1 MKKILLLF
9 SLCIPS
15 AVIAQLYDED
25 VATKACECIYNATND
40 TIDAVIN
47 SCLMKALLHSL
58 EEDGISQETILEDFA
73 GKKNIEPPQAVFS
86 EYLEMLYRKCFAIQF
101 LIEKKAKRYSN
112 ISDSEEANHYYRE
125 GVDYLKQNDFPLALL
140 AFHRAL
146 NDDSLFVAA
155 IDSVG
160 IIYSREGMPEAA
172 IEYCQRSL
180 QIFPEGYTAL
190 ANLAQ
195 NYLLNGE
202 TQESFKIYARLI
214 KYFAKDP
221 EGYFGMGSIS
231 FLNEDYPAAAQLM
244 KHAYDIYSQTN
255 ADRASE
261 CRDYLKIA
269 YYYMK
274 EEGQDSLFI
283 AIAGE
288 EFIPPLYPPGQF
300 SQLQNMELINEIDCR
315 LMEPQM
321 LLCAGYILSSPVNM
335 ADKNRTYAINAV
347 KRWMAATPDYSYN
360 IEKNVAKIL
369 DKEGNVMSVFV
380 TAMTQFSIENPDQG
394 NDRRAVS
401 WYAWN
406 TVLDYAS
413 NPANNIKLTGE
424 LKKMIKAKKK
434 GTLAKQLGYNEIS
447 L

>member
-1 MKKILLLF
+1 MKKILLLC

-15 AVIAQLYDED
+15 IVISQLYDED
-25 VATKACECIYNATND
+25 VVTKACECIYNSPND

-47 SCLMKALLHSL
+47 SCMMKALLFSL
-58 EEDGISQETILEDFA
+58 EEDGISQETILQDFA
-73 GKKNIEPPQAVFS
+73 RKKSVEPQTFFS
-86 EYLEMLYRKCFAIQF
+86 EYLEMLYKKCFAIQT
-101 LIEKKAKRYSN
+101 LIEKKAQQYTKRSASAESN
-112 ISDSEEANHYYRE
+112 RYYQE
-125 GVDYLKQNDFPLALL
+125 GIDYLQQNELAIAL
-140 AFHRAL
+140 ASFHKAL
-146 NDDSLFVAA
+146 SYDSLFVAA
-155 IDSVG
+155 LDSVG
-160 IIYSREGMPEAA
+160 AIYSREGMPDAA

-190 ANLAQ
+190 ATLAQ
-195 NYLLNGE
+195 SYLINGE

-231 FLNEDYPAAAQLM
+231 FFNEDYPTTARLM
-244 KHAYDIYSQTN
+244 KHAYDIYSQKN
-255 ADRASE
+255 AGRANE

-288 EFIPPLYPPGQF
+288 EFIPPLYPPEQF
-300 SQLQNMELINEIDCR
+300 FQLPNMELNDEIDCR
-315 LMEPQM
+315 LMEPQI
-321 LLCAGYILSSPVNM
+321 LLCAGYILSTPVNA

-347 KRWMAATPDYSYN
+347 KRWMLETPDYSYN

-380 TAMTQFSIENPDQG
+380 TAMTQFSIENPDKG
-394 NDRRAVS
+394 NDSQAVS

-406 TVLDYAS
+406 TVLDYVS
-413 NPANNIKLTGE
+413 TPANNIKLTGE
-424 LKKMIKAKKK
+424 IKKMIKAKQE
-434 GTLAKQLGYNEIS
+434 GTLAKHLGYNDIS